1 MRGLLYYEWIM
12 QAIILAGGVGSR
24 LGNIV
29 KDTPKPF
36 LRVKNNP
43 FILNIVERLISQN
56 VKEIIF
62 CLGYKPQKIINFFGD
77 GSKWG
82 IKVSYIIEEK
92 LMGTA
97 GAIRAAYKKI
107 SQSNVIVL
115 NGDSFCYFDILGLIT
130 QHRLNNADA
139 TLSILKVNK
148 PEKYGLIL
156 FNENMKVNKF
166 LEKSKKYKNKI
177 NYINA
182 GVYIINK
189 NLIKKIDNTKP
200 VSLEK
205 DFFPMNLDMNIQ
217 AFILKNEKFIDIG
230 TPESL
235 KKADLFFK

>member
-1 MRGLLYYEWIM
+1 M

-29 KDTPKPF
+29 KNTPKPF
-36 LRVKNNP
+36 LSVKNNP
-43 FILNIVERLISQN
+43 FILNIVERLINQN
-56 VKEIIF
+56 VKDIIF
-62 CLGYKPQKIINFFGD
+62 CLGYKPQKIKNFFGD

-115 NGDSFCYFDILGLIT
+115 NGDSFCYFDILGLFK

-156 FNENMKVNKF
+156 FNDNMRVNKF
-166 LEKSKKYKNKI
+166 LEKNKEYKNKI

-182 GVYIINK
+182 GVYILK
-189 NLIKKIDNTKP
+189 KDLIKKIDNTKP

-205 DFFPMNLDMNIQ
+205 DFFPMNLDMNIR

-230 TPESL
+230 TPDSL
-235 KKADLFFK
+235 KKAELFFK